1 MTRPFIALLAL
12 FLFGVAAPAPAWA
25 GGDGYDELSEPEGVG
40 NVFFGV
46 VRDTRGIGMS
56 GVEVKLQPKTG
67 DAVALKTNILGL
79 YRGRMSKDMPVEDIE
94 VMISKP
100 GYTVRNIVRRQGQN
114 RDILV
119 ETNCTLQ
126 K

>member
-1 MTRPFIALLAL
+1 MRSPFTLLVVLLLLAA
-12 FLFGVAAPAPAWA
+12 VPERAWA
-25 GGDGYDELSEPEGVG
+25 GGDGYDELAEPQGVG

-46 VRDTRGIGMS
+46 VRDARGIGMRA
-56 GVEVKLQPKTG
+56 VEVTLKPKHG
-67 DAVALKTNILGL
+67 DAVVLKTNILGL
-79 YRGRMSKDMPVEDIE
+79 YRGRMSKDIPVEDIE
-94 VMISKP
+94 VIITKP
-100 GYTVRNIVRRQGQN
+100 GYTLRNMLRRQGQN